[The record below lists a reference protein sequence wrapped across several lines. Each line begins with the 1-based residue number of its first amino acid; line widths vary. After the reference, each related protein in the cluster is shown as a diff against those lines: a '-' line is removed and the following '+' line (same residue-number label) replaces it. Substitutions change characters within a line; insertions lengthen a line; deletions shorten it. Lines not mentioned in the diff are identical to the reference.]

1 MKEEELVQ
9 RLEEIKDTLYPI
21 DKEAK
26 SKIDSLIYDIRYDY
40 KKYRS

>member
-26 SKIDSLIYDIRYDY
+26 SKIDNLIYDIRYDY
-40 KKYRS
+40 KEYRS